1 MKRSIIALATI
12 LVFMLPAFAVQ
23 AGGLGDVEKGM
34 TRDKVRALVGEPD
47 TVNSYPTWKR
57 FVPRMGRWSTD
68 RKRMDWV
75 YEGKGRVIF
84 SHNQYVDDY
93 KVLKVITASDAGG

>member
-23 AGGLGDVEKGM
+23 AGG
-34 TRDKVRALVGEPD
+34 
-47 TVNSYPTWKR
+47 